1 VNTAPDQA
9 APLPR
14 VLLVEDDASIR
25 RFVAMALDEAAI
37 ELLQAATLAQARAAL
52 DAAPVRL
59 LLCDLML
66 PDGSGLDLLHDLV
79 ARPGWRAGAKLVA
92 FSAGVT
98 AARRA
103 ELLALGVDEVLSK
116 PVALA
121 ELEACVQRALAGT
134 AVPATSALAEAR
146 QQAQAQAVQRFF
158 GGNHELFAAYR
169 QSCLQQFADD
179 LQQGDA
185 AAARADLPA
194 LRRLAHSL
202 KTVLLTLGDLPG
214 SECAAEAERLAA
226 QGDAVAALQAWAALR
241 QRLPGR

>member
-1 VNTAPDQA
+1 MSTGSGQG

-37 ELLQAATLAQARAAL
+37 TLLAAATLAAARAEL

-66 PDGSGLDLLHDLV
+66 PDGSGHDLLHELV
-79 ARPGWRAGAKLVA
+79 ARPDWRAGARLVA

-98 AARRA
+98 ASRRA

-121 ELEACVQRALAGT
+121 DLEACVQRALAPT
-134 AVPATSALAEAR
+134 ALPATSVPADAQ

-158 GGNHELFAAYR
+158 GGNAELFAAYR
-169 QSCLQQFADD
+169 QSCLLQFATD

-214 SECAAEAERLAA
+214 SECAAEAERQAA
-226 QGDAVAALQAWAALR
+226 HGEEAAALQAWAALR
-241 QRLPGR
+241 QRLPGH

>member
-1 VNTAPDQA
+1 MSAGPGQD

-25 RFVAMALDEAAI
+25 RFVTMALDETAI
-37 ELLQAATLAQARAAL
+37 TLLAAATLAEARAEL
-52 DAAPVRL
+52 DRAPVRL

-79 ARPGWRAGAKLVA
+79 ARPDWRAGARLVA

-98 AARRA
+98 TGRRA
-103 ELLALGVDEVLSK
+103 ELLGLGVDEVLAK

-121 ELEACVQRALAGT
+121 ELEACVQRALAAT
-134 AVPATSALAEAR
+134 VVPTTGAPADAR
-146 QQAQAQAVQRFF
+146 QQAQEQAVQRFF
-158 GGNHELFAAYR
+158 GGNAELFAAYR
-169 QSCLQQFADD
+169 QSCLLQFATD

-185 AAARADLPA
+185 AAAHADLPA

-214 SECAAEAERLAA
+214 SERAAEAERQAA
-226 QGDAVAALQAWAALR
+226 QGAEAAALQAWAALR
-241 QRLPGR
+241 QHLPGA

>member
-1 VNTAPDQA
+1 VNTVPGQD

-25 RFVAMALDEAAI
+25 RFVAMALDEMAI
-37 ELLQAATLAQARAAL
+37 TLLQAATLAEARAAL

-66 PDGSGLDLLHDLV
+66 PDGSGLDLLHELV
-79 ARPGWRAGAKLVA
+79 ARPDWRAGARLVA

-98 AARRA
+98 ASRRA

-121 ELEACVQRALAGT
+121 ELEACVQRVLASAAAPAASAPADAL
-134 AVPATSALAEAR
+134 

-158 GGNHELFAAYR
+158 GGNAELFAAYR
-169 QSCLQQFADD
+169 QSCLQQFATD

-185 AAARADLPA
+185 AAVRADLPA

-214 SECAAEAERLAA
+214 SERAAEAERQAA
-226 QGDAVAALQAWAALR
+226 QGAAAAAVQAWAALR
-241 QRLPGR
+241 PHLPGA

>member
-1 VNTAPDQA
+1 MNTAPDQA

-134 AVPATSALAEAR
+134 AVPATSAPAEAR
-146 QQAQAQAVQRFF
+146 QQAQAVLRFF